1 MPDTENSNPL
11 CIGPRCGR
19 RQAENGRLICAS
31 CVTRLRRDL
40 GVTPLLMRWLEQHKT
55 PGQGGGDKVAGS
67 REASTPTRLD
77 VLSMLYEGATPIHGD
92 DDDQVGPP
100 SIPSTLKNWAWLIAE
115 QRGLIYPERADVA
128 ELADWLLRHVD
139 WATSRPWIDD
149 MLGEIGALRR
159 WAHSLAPWA
168 VHVQEL
174 VGPCP
179 YCDKR
184 TLIRV
189 AGERYIECDGRE
201 EVGGCAGLWTY
212 EAYEDHVAAL
222 VKVDKRGK
230 HGKVKA
236 KTERGM
242 AS

>member
-1 MPDTENSNPL
+1 
-11 CIGPRCGR
+11 
-19 RQAENGRLICAS
+19 
-31 CVTRLRRDL
+31 
-40 GVTPLLMRWLEQHKT
+40 MRWLEQHKA
-55 PGQGGGDKVAGS
+55 PGQGGGEKVSGS
-67 REASTPTRLD
+67 REAGTPTRLD
-77 VLSMLYEGATPIHGD
+77 VLAMLHDGAAPIHGD
-92 DDDQVGPP
+92 DDDQIGPP
-100 SIPSTLKNWAWLIAE
+100 SIPSTLKNWAWLISE
-115 QRGLIYPERADVA
+115 HRGLVYPERSDVA
-128 ELADWLLRHVD
+128 ELAHWLLLHVD

-179 YCDKR
+179 YCDMR

-189 AGERYIECDGRE
+189 SGERYIECDGRE
-201 EVGGCAGLWTY
+201 EVGGCGGLWTY

-222 VKVDKRGK
+222 VKADKRRK
-230 HGKVKA
+230 TRKVEA
-236 KTERGM
+236 KTKRGM